1 MRSKKINRHHIARQ
15 NFMEIPKKNS
25 VFAPENLFFG
35 PNMVL
40 IKMAL
45 KEFILSFINLVYRS
59 KKKGNHF
66 LTQSNK
72 SITQILFSNI
82 TDHFLTQKIE
92 KKIKN

>member
-1 MRSKKINRHHIARQ
+1 MHY
-15 NFMEIPKKNS
+15 PKS
-25 VFAPENLFFG
+25 LNL
-35 PNMVL
+35 
-40 IKMAL
+40 
-45 KEFILSFINLVYRS
+45 
-59 KKKGNHF
+59 GNHF